1 MRLNESGENVQYI
14 SRDFPVLKNIFMY
27 FLVSKNIYEF
37 RLFPLSSLN
46 MMIINLSLIKLV

>member
-1 MRLNESGENVQYI
+1 MRLNESGENDQYI
-14 SRDFPVLKNIFMY
+14 SRDCSALKNIFMY

-46 MMIINLSLIKLV
+46 MMIIN